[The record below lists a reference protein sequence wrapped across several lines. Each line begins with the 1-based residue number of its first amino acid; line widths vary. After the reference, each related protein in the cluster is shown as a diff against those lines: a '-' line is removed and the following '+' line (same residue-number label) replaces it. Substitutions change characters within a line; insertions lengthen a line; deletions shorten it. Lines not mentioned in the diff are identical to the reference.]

1 MTRRWGREYLQL
13 CVTMAAA
20 IILAGRTADVAALS
34 NSTATF
40 DTAAIANSS
49 NQTSVTPSRVEVRTY
64 LPLSGLQPWID
75 PDTPEDRQSYV
86 SSRGELWE
94 LVMSDEFSNT
104 ARNFTPGGD
113 HMWTSLEKPD
123 GVNGAVEVYSHNMT
137 YIECEESADGD
148 EICYLAIKV
157 IDEESTI
164 RVYNMYSRP
173 PSFQYSKFQYR
184 SAMLQSWNKFCFQG
198 GMLEVRAQLP
208 AAINELSQNPDLVN
222 GSNARAVT
230 GDFYPTWPGIWLLGN
245 LGRAI
250 FSASTN
256 RMWPLSYNECNPD
269 VFDPSN
275 QRISACDSNPGH
287 GLNPNQGRGAPEID
301 LLEGG
306 GVAISSSIQIGP
318 GLKKKFRKIDVNL
331 NLTGEW
337 GYCFYSSECNTPGAN
352 LPNVPTALYKKRGF
366 QTWYKG
372 LRYAGNSFC
381 DVSVEDKQTFEEVNA
396 SLTRGILENRC
407 TLRTCPASRDVL
419 ADTGY
424 IDGNK
429 KKGHW
434 GINSKG
440 NCFAIVNSYMGSYLC
455 DPDNMDPMCEKP
467 RNKTQAK
474 TNVMEPFAYQMD
486 ALSANWGVHVG
497 AYTGF
502 VTYQVEWVMGDTGYV
517 RWMLSGTPIYEIPA
531 QSLVNGPQD
540 AARSNPRL
548 TFPEE
553 PMYIIFNVALSAQWG
568 ARPPNVG
575 YPCRGNGTDPYI
587 NRICDGFPM
596 YMKIDYVRLYQ
607 DLSENSTMAIG
618 CDPKTHPTRQWIL
631 DHIKEYEDDD
641 NKVID
646 VDGGAAC
653 RDDDDCTIPLNKTI
667 RFRTGRCIEKR
678 CQCGS
683 EYWSGPRCTTQMEI
697 IIAATGAKQRSYGPP
712 LYAAAVVGGIAIV
725 LTLVIVVVGTLRR
738 QQRDVELQDKL
749 EKYKAERDPAL
760 ARTKEKTA
768 LMSMDYDETELSRF
782 VSPNQTP
789 SAPFQPAAKHA

>member
-13 CVTMAAA
+13 CVTIAAA
-20 IILAGRTADVAALS
+20 IILAWPTADVAALS

-148 EICYLAIKV
+148 EVCYLAIKV

-173 PSFQYSKFQYR
+173 PSFQYSKF
-184 SAMLQSWNKFCFQG
+184 
-198 GMLEVRAQLP
+198 
-208 AAINELSQNPDLVN
+208 
-222 GSNARAVT
+222 
-230 GDFYPTWPGIWLLGN
+230 
-245 LGRAI
+245 
-250 FSASTN
+250 
-256 RMWPLSYNECNPD
+256 CNPD

-424 IDGNK
+424 IDGIK